1 MKTPRSKLRGI
12 KDQRQKTSKQFQ
24 LDFLV
29 MKPFIVLLSPLILHI
44 PADDFF
50 TTMTSYRTDKVA
62 FGPKFTTPQLLFHRG
77 NAFENLSCRDTFDG
91 SDNLCWTIARHR
103 LQKEMDV
110 ILVGPNF
117 QKDNLVPFSDFQTD
131 VLECGINLLVK
142 DNTTVLGWTNQ
153 VVDQHGDIV
162 ALMNIFAHTS
172 YDITPESS
180 EASFGESDPQRLNWA
195 ASAQTTPVAGTS
207 ARAIRTA

>member
-62 FGPKFTTPQLLFHRG
+62 FGPKYEYIRSYELRYHPRIKRSKLRGIRPPEIEQALDRSVTAPFAAPAREPFHG
-77 NAFENLSCRDTFDG
+77 HAAADG
-91 SDNLCWTIARHR
+91 EHR
-103 LQKEMDV
+103 LDHATQLAK
-110 ILVGPNF
+110 GR
-117 QKDNLVPFSDFQTD
+117 
-131 VLECGINLLVK
+131 G
-142 DNTTVLGWTNQ
+142 LGTL
-153 VVDQHGDIV
+153 
-162 ALMNIFAHTS
+162 A
-172 YDITPESS
+172 
-180 EASFGESDPQRLNWA
+180 
-195 ASAQTTPVAGTS
+195 
-207 ARAIRTA
+207 